1 LSGLTPNDD
10 ARVLVDHRTGDDAG
24 VFRVQEGLALVQTV
38 DFFTPVVDDPEA
50 YGAIAAANA
59 LSDVYAMGGQP
70 LTALSIAAIP
80 EKDFPVE
87 WAAAI
92 FRGGMNK
99 LREAGCALLGGHTVR
114 DPEIKFGYAI
124 TGLVDPDKMMTNAGG
139 RAGDIV
145 VLTKPL
151 GTGII
156 ATALKAGQAPPDV
169 ALAAQRSMATLN
181 RIPAAVAQRHG
192 VRAATDITGFG
203 LAGHAANIA
212 RESHLTLE
220 LRLADLPLLPGAR
233 ELSARYQAAGLKANR
248 RQFEPLVADTA
259 APDEALRL
267 LAYDP
272 QTSGGLLL
280 LVPAAAAD
288 ALLADLTLA
297 RAIGRAVP
305 SRERPLAFV

>member
-1 LSGLTPNDD
+1 M
-10 ARVLVDHRTGDDAG
+10 LVDHRTGDDAG
-24 VFRVQEGLALVQTV
+24 VFLVQEGLALVQTV

-124 TGLVDPDKMMTNAGG
+124 TGVVDPDKMMTNAGG
-139 RAGDIV
+139 RAGDVV

-156 ATALKAGQAPPDV
+156 ATALKAGQAAPEV

-248 RQFEPLVADTA
+248 RQFEPLVTDTA

-280 LVPAAAAD
+280 LVPEAAAD
-288 ALLADLTLA
+288 ALLADLALA

>member
-1 LSGLTPNDD
+1 MFLLQP
-10 ARVLVDHRTGDDAG
+10 
-24 VFRVQEGLALVQTV
+24 GLALVQTV

-59 LSDVYAMGGQP
+59 LSDVYAMGGKP
-70 LTALSIAAIP
+70 LTALSIAALP

-87 WAAAI
+87 WSAAI

-99 LREAGCALLGGHTVR
+99 LREAGCVLLGGHTVR

-124 TGLVDPDKMMTNAGG
+124 TGVVDPDRMLTNAGG
-139 RAGDIV
+139 RAGDVV

-156 ATALKAGQAPPDV
+156 ATAVKAGQAPADA
-169 ALAAQRSMATLN
+169 ALAAQQSMATLN
-181 RIPAAVAQRHG
+181 RIPAAVALRHG
-192 VRAATDITGFG
+192 VCAATDITGFG
-203 LAGHAANIA
+203 LAGHTANVA
-212 RESHLTLE
+212 RESGVTIE
-220 LRLADLPLLPGAR
+220 IRLADLPLLPGAR
-233 ELSARYQAAGLKANR
+233 ELSARYQPAGLKANR
-248 RQFEPLVADTA
+248 RQFEPLVEDSAVAD
-259 APDEALRL
+259 EELRA

-280 LVPAAAAD
+280 LVPEAAAD
-288 ALLADLTLA
+288 ALLADLSLA

-305 SRERPLAFV
+305 SRRRPLAFV

>member
-1 LSGLTPNDD
+1 
-10 ARVLVDHRTGDDAG
+10 VLVDHSTGDDAG
-24 VFRVQEGLALVQTV
+24 VFLLQPGLALVQTV

-59 LSDVYAMGGQP
+59 LSDVYAMGGKP

-87 WAAAI
+87 WSAAI
-92 FRGGMNK
+92 FRGGLDK

-124 TGLVDPDKMMTNAGG
+124 TGVVDPDEMMTNAAG
-139 RAGDIV
+139 RAGDVV

-151 GTGII
+151 GTGVI
-156 ATALKAGQAPPDV
+156 ATAVKAGQAPADV
-169 ALAAQRSMATLN
+169 ALGAQRSMATLN
-181 RIPAAVAQRHG
+181 RIPAAVARRHG

-203 LAGHAANIA
+203 LAGHTANVA
-212 RESHLTLE
+212 RESRLTIE
-220 LRLADLPLLPGAR
+220 IRLADLPLLPGSR
-233 ELSARYQAAGLKANR
+233 ELSARYQPAGLKANR
-248 RQFEPLVADTA
+248 RQFEPLVEDTA
-259 APDEALRL
+259 GADEGLRA

-280 LVPAAAAD
+280 LVPEAAAD
-288 ALLADLTLA
+288 ALLADLSLA
-297 RAIGRAVP
+297 RAIGRAIP
-305 SRERPLAFV
+305 WRGRPLAFV